1 MSNGK
6 HHAFRL
12 QPHRDIKEAIT
23 TFAKE
28 NNIRAGAIVT
38 CVGSLEQYNIRFA
51 NQPDGSLQKGSF
63 EIVSLTG
70 TFDSNSSHIH
80 ISVSD
85 GKGNTIGGHLMNNNL
100 VYTTAE
106 IVVVELTDL
115 EFTRE
120 KDATYGY
127 QELVVKK
134 RTQ

>member
-1 MSNGK
+1 M
-6 HHAFRL
+6 
-12 QPHRDIKEAIT
+12 
-23 TFAKE
+23 TFARE
-28 NNIRAGAIVT
+28 NNIKAGAIVS

-51 NQPDGSLQKGSF
+51 NQPGGTLQKGYF
-63 EIVSLTG
+63 EIVSLVG
-70 TFDSNSSHIH
+70 TFDASSSHIH

-85 GKGNTIGGHLMNNNL
+85 ANGHTTGGHLMSNSL

-120 KDATYGY
+120 KDPTYGY
-127 QELVVKK
+127 HELVVKK

>member
-1 MSNGK
+1 MSGGK
-6 HHAFRL
+6 FHAFRL

-28 NNIRAGAIVT
+28 QKIKAGAVVS

-51 NQPDGSLQKGSF
+51 NQPDGTFQKGFF
-63 EIVSLTG
+63 EIVSLVG
-70 TFDSNSSHIH
+70 TFDESSSHIH

-85 GKGNTIGGHLMNNNL
+85 NKGNTIGGHLMNNNL

-120 KDATYGY
+120 IDPAYGY

-134 RTQ
+134 RLQ